1 MPTPLDQIKPAAKAD
16 AMMYVPYFQGQKRQL
31 LPIAIGLYQQG
42 SLEGERHIEGGESI
56 PFVATWYV
64 SKLPADLTLCRLQF
78 DGNAELSYEIN
89 MQNSEFVDYLIEAI
103 LNYKR
108 LRVADFSRAFYR
120 KLLRIEE

>member
-1 MPTPLDQIKPAAKAD
+1 MSLDQIKPAAKAD

-42 SLEGERHIEGGESI
+42 SLEGERSIEGGESI

-78 DGNAELSYEIN
+78 DGNAELSYEMN

-103 LNYKR
+103 MSYR
-108 LRVADFSRAFYR
+108 RTRIADFSRAFYR